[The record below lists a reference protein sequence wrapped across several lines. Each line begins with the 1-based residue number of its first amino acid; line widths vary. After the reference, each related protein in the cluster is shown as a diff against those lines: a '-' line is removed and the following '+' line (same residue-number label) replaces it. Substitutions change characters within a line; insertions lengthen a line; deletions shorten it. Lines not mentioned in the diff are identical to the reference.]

1 MVTTLGLRLTR
12 TSVVAGRYGVVTP
25 AEPVTLAECQNTQRS
40 GSPASSLV
48 ECRTADF
55 FIMNTWSNLWQPFI
69 TEENFNLA
77 YLSAK
82 KGKSQQ
88 KQVQR
93 FELNPTDRLRRTRQ
107 AVIDGTF
114 HTSKYK
120 SKIIYEPKKRIIYI
134 LPFNP
139 DRIVH
144 HAIVNVLKPYYER
157 YFIADSYACL
167 DGRGQQAGSLRCME
181 AVRRNKYC
189 LKCDIHHFYPSI
201 THDLLFAQYKAKI
214 RDIKFLELLEDN
226 IYSFGGGKNT
236 PIGNLTSIW
245 HGNFFLTPLDLFCKH
260 ELKIHDYIRYCDDF
274 LLFSDDKKY
283 LHECRKRIDEFIH
296 EKLNLEFSRSDVFNV
311 KQGVDFLGY
320 RHFDNYILVRKSTAK
335 RMMKKV
341 SVLPERYEAG
351 ELTQDELRSILDSI
365 SGWLS
370 HANAYHLSQK
380 MGLAEIRARYIVEN

>member
-1 MVTTLGLRLTR
+1 MK
-12 TSVVAGRYGVVTP
+12 
-25 AEPVTLAECQNTQRS
+25 
-40 GSPASSLV
+40 
-48 ECRTADF
+48 
-55 FIMNTWSNLWQPFI
+55 TWSNLWEPFI
-69 TEENFNLA
+69 SEDNFNLA

-82 KGKSQQ
+82 KGKARQ

-93 FELNPTDRLRRTRQ
+93 FELNPTERLEKTRQ
-107 AVIDGTF
+107 SVIDGTF
-114 HTSKYK
+114 HTSKYQ
-120 SKIIYEPKKRIIYI
+120 SKTIFEPKKRVIYI

-144 HAIVNVLKPYYER
+144 HAIVNVLKPRYER

-181 AVRRNKYC
+181 AVRRNKFC

-201 THDLLFAQYKAKI
+201 RHDILFAMYKAKI
-214 RDIKFLELLEDN
+214 RDTKFLEVLEDN
-226 IYSFGGGKNT
+226 IFSFGGGRNT

-260 ELKIHDYIRYCDDF
+260 ELKIRDYIRYCDDF
-274 LLFSDDKKY
+274 LLFGNDKAY

-296 EKLNLEFSRSDVFNV
+296 TKLDLEFSRSDVFNV

-320 RHFDNYILVRKSTAK
+320 RHFGKYILVRKSTAK

-341 SVLPERYEAG
+341 AVLPDRYESG
-351 ELTQDELRSILDSI
+351 EITQDELRSIIDSV

-370 HANAYHLSQK
+370 HANAHHLALK
-380 MGLAEIRARYIVEN
+380 MRLAEIRKQYVAP

>member
-93 FELNPTDRLRRTRQ
+93 FELNPTDRLMRTRQ

-114 HTSKYK
+114 HTSKYQ
-120 SKIIYEPKKRIIYI
+120 SKIIFEPKKRIIYI

-214 RDIKFLELLEDN
+214 RDTKFLELLEDN

-351 ELTQDELRSILDSI
+351 EITQDELRSILDSI

-380 MGLAEIRARYIVEN
+380 MGLTEIRARYIVEN

>member
-1 MVTTLGLRLTR
+1 MK
-12 TSVVAGRYGVVTP
+12 
-25 AEPVTLAECQNTQRS
+25 
-40 GSPASSLV
+40 
-48 ECRTADF
+48 
-55 FIMNTWSNLWQPFI
+55 TWSNIWQPFI
-69 TEENFNLA
+69 TKENFNIA
-77 YLSAK
+77 SGQAK
-82 KGKSQQ
+82 KGKGKQ

-93 FELNPTDRLRRTRQ
+93 FELNPVENTERIRQ
-107 AVIDGTF
+107 SVINGTF
-114 HTSKYK
+114 HTSKYH
-120 SKIIYEPKKRIIYI
+120 SKIIFEPKMRIIYI

-201 THDLLFAQYKAKI
+201 RHDILFEMYKRKI
-214 RDIKFLELLEDN
+214 RDTKFLELLEDN
-226 IYSFGGGKNT
+226 IFSFGGGKNT

-260 ELKIHDYIRYCDDF
+260 DLHIPDYVRYCDDF
-274 LLFSDDKKY
+274 LLFGDDKAY
-283 LHECRKRIDEFIH
+283 LHECRKRIDDFIH
-296 EKLNLEFSRSDVFNV
+296 TRLDLEFSRSDVFNV

-341 SVLPERYEAG
+341 ALLPERYESG
-351 ELTQDELRSILDSI
+351 EITKDEFRSILDSI

-380 MGLAEIRARYIVEN
+380 MGLAELRERYIIEN

>member
-1 MVTTLGLRLTR
+1 MK
-12 TSVVAGRYGVVTP
+12 
-25 AEPVTLAECQNTQRS
+25 
-40 GSPASSLV
+40 
-48 ECRTADF
+48 
-55 FIMNTWSNLWQPFI
+55 TWLNIWPPFI
-69 TEENFNLA
+69 TKENFNIASLH
-77 YLSAK
+77 AK
-82 KGKSQQ
+82 NGKGKQ

-93 FELNPTDRLRRTRQ
+93 FELNPVENTEQIRQ
-107 AVIDGTF
+107 SVINGTF
-114 HTSKYK
+114 HTSKYY
-120 SKIIYEPKKRIIYI
+120 SKIIFEPKMRIIYI
-134 LPFNP
+134 LPYNP

-201 THDLLFAQYKAKI
+201 RHDILFDMYKRKI
-214 RDIKFLELLEDN
+214 RDTKFLEVLEDN
-226 IYSFGGGKNT
+226 IFSFGGGKNI

-245 HGNFFLTPLDLFCKH
+245 HGNFFLTSLDLFCKH
-260 ELKIHDYIRYCDDF
+260 ELKIRDYVRYCDDF
-274 LLFSDDKKY
+274 LLFGDDKAY
-283 LHECRKRIDEFIH
+283 LHECRKRIDDFIH
-296 EKLNLEFSRSDVFNV
+296 TRLDLEFSRSDVFNV

-341 SVLPERYEAG
+341 ALLPERYESG
-351 ELTQDELRSILDSI
+351 EITKDEFRSILDSI

-380 MGLAEIRARYIVEN
+380 MGLAELRERYIIEN

>member
-1 MVTTLGLRLTR
+1 MK
-12 TSVVAGRYGVVTP
+12 
-25 AEPVTLAECQNTQRS
+25 
-40 GSPASSLV
+40 
-48 ECRTADF
+48 
-55 FIMNTWSNLWQPFI
+55 TWSNLWEPFI
-69 TEENFNLA
+69 SEDNFNLA

-82 KGKSQQ
+82 KGKARQ
-88 KQVQR
+88 KQVLR
-93 FELNPTDRLRRTRQ
+93 FELNPTERLEKTRQ
-107 AVIDGTF
+107 SVIDGTF
-114 HTSKYK
+114 HTSKYQ
-120 SKIIYEPKKRIIYI
+120 SKTIFEPKKRVIYI

-144 HAIVNVLKPYYER
+144 HAIVNVLKPRYER

-181 AVRRNKYC
+181 AVRRNKFC

-201 THDLLFAQYKAKI
+201 RHDILFDMYKAKI
-214 RDIKFLELLEDN
+214 RETKFLDLLEDN
-226 IYSFGGGKNT
+226 IFSFGGGRNT

-260 ELKIHDYIRYCDDF
+260 ELKIRDYIRYCDDF
-274 LLFSDDKKY
+274 LLFGNDKAY

-296 EKLNLEFSRSDVFNV
+296 TKLDLEFSRSDVFNV

-320 RHFDNYILVRKSTAK
+320 RHFGKYILVRKSTAK

-341 SVLPERYEAG
+341 AVLPERYESG
-351 ELTQDELRSILDSI
+351 EITQDELRSIIDSV

-370 HANAYHLSQK
+370 HANAHHLALK
-380 MGLAEIRARYIVEN
+380 MRLAEIRKQYVAP

>member
-1 MVTTLGLRLTR
+1 MK
-12 TSVVAGRYGVVTP
+12 
-25 AEPVTLAECQNTQRS
+25 
-40 GSPASSLV
+40 
-48 ECRTADF
+48 
-55 FIMNTWSNLWQPFI
+55 TWSNLWQPFI
-69 TEENFNLA
+69 SEDNFKNA

-82 KGKSQQ
+82 KGKSRQ

-93 FELNPTDRLRRTRQ
+93 FELNPTERLMKTRQ
-107 AVIDGTF
+107 DVIDGTF
-114 HTSKYK
+114 HTSKYQ
-120 SKIIYEPKKRIIYI
+120 SKIIFEPKKRIIYI

-144 HAIVNVLKPYYER
+144 HAIVNVLKPYYKK

-181 AVRRNKYC
+181 AVRRNRYC

-201 THDLLFAQYKAKI
+201 AHDLLFNQYKTKI
-214 RDIKFLELLEDN
+214 RDTKFLSVLEDN
-226 IYSFGGGKNT
+226 IYSFGNGKNT

-274 LLFSDDKKY
+274 LLFGNDKKY

-296 EKLNLEFSRSDVFNV
+296 MKLDLEFSRSDVFNV

-335 RMMKKV
+335 KMIKKV
-341 SVLPERYEAG
+341 TMLPKRLEDG
-351 ELTQDELRSILDSI
+351 EITKDELRSILDSI

-370 HANAYHLSQK
+370 HANSYHLSRK
-380 MGLAEIRARYIVEN
+380 MKIAEIRKRYVIEN

>member
-1 MVTTLGLRLTR
+1 MK
-12 TSVVAGRYGVVTP
+12 
-25 AEPVTLAECQNTQRS
+25 
-40 GSPASSLV
+40 
-48 ECRTADF
+48 
-55 FIMNTWSNLWQPFI
+55 TWSNLWEPFI
-69 TEENFNLA
+69 SEDNFNLA

-82 KGKSQQ
+82 KGKARQ

-93 FELNPTDRLRRTRQ
+93 FELNPTERLEKTRQ
-107 AVIDGTF
+107 SVIDGTF
-114 HTSKYK
+114 HTSKYQ
-120 SKIIYEPKKRIIYI
+120 SKTIFEPKKRVIYI

-144 HAIVNVLKPYYER
+144 HAIVNVLKPRYER

-181 AVRRNKYC
+181 AVRRNKFC

-201 THDLLFAQYKAKI
+201 RHDILFDMYKAKI
-214 RDIKFLELLEDN
+214 RETKFLDLLEDN
-226 IYSFGGGKNT
+226 IFSFGGGRNT

-260 ELKIHDYIRYCDDF
+260 ELKIRDYIRYCDDF
-274 LLFSDDKKY
+274 LLFGNDKAY

-296 EKLNLEFSRSDVFNV
+296 TKLDLEFSRSDVFNV

-320 RHFDNYILVRKSTAK
+320 RHFGKYILVRKSTAK

-341 SVLPERYEAG
+341 AVLPERYESG
-351 ELTQDELRSILDSI
+351 EITQDELRSIIDSV

-370 HANAYHLSQK
+370 HANAHHLALK
-380 MGLAEIRARYIVEN
+380 MRLAEIRKQYVAP

>member
-1 MVTTLGLRLTR
+1 MK
-12 TSVVAGRYGVVTP
+12 
-25 AEPVTLAECQNTQRS
+25 
-40 GSPASSLV
+40 
-48 ECRTADF
+48 
-55 FIMNTWSNLWQPFI
+55 TWSGLWEPFI
-69 TEENFNLA
+69 SEENFNLA

-82 KGKSQQ
+82 KGKSRQ

-93 FELNPTDRLRRTRQ
+93 FELDPTDRLARTRQ
-107 AVIDGTF
+107 SVIDGSF

-120 SKIIYEPKKRIIYI
+120 SRVIYEPKKRIIYI

-144 HAIVNVLKPYYER
+144 HAIINILKPYYER
-157 YFIADSYACL
+157 YFITDSYACL

-181 AVRRNKYC
+181 AVRRNQYC

-201 THDLLFAQYKAKI
+201 THDLLFEQYKGKI
-214 RDIKFLELLEDN
+214 RDTKFLSLLEDN

-236 PIGNLTSIW
+236 PIGNLTSMW

-274 LLFSDDKKY
+274 LLFSNDKKY
-283 LHECRKRIDEFIH
+283 LHACRLRIDEFIH
-296 EKLNLEFSRSDVFNV
+296 ERLNLEFSRSDVFNV

-320 RHFDNYILVRKSTAK
+320 RHFDNYILVRKRTAK

-341 SVLPERYEAG
+341 AALPERFKAG
-351 ELTQDELRSILDSI
+351 EITQDELRSIIDSI

-380 MGLAEIRARYIVEN
+380 MHLAEIRRLYAGD

>member
-1 MVTTLGLRLTR
+1 MK
-12 TSVVAGRYGVVTP
+12 
-25 AEPVTLAECQNTQRS
+25 
-40 GSPASSLV
+40 
-48 ECRTADF
+48 
-55 FIMNTWSNLWQPFI
+55 TWSNLWQPFI
-69 TEENFNLA
+69 SEENFNLA

-82 KGKSQQ
+82 KGKSRQ
-88 KQVQR
+88 KEVQR
-93 FELNPTDRLRRTRQ
+93 FDLNSAERIEQIRQ
-107 AVIDGTF
+107 SVINGTF
-114 HTSKYK
+114 HTAKYR

-144 HAIVNVLKPYYER
+144 HAIVNVLKPYYQR
-157 YFIADSYACL
+157 YFISDSYACL

-201 THDLLFAQYKAKI
+201 RHDILFDMYKAKI
-214 RDIKFLELLEDN
+214 RDARFLDVLEDN
-226 IYSFGGGKNT
+226 IFSFGGGKNT

-245 HGNFFLTPLDLFCKH
+245 HGNFFLTQLDLFCKH
-260 ELKIHDYIRYCDDF
+260 ELKIHDYMRYCDDF
-274 LLFSDDKKY
+274 LLFSDDKTY
-283 LHECRKRIDEFIH
+283 LHECRKRIDDFIH
-296 EKLNLEFSRSDVFNV
+296 SKLDLEFSRSDVFNV

-335 RMMKKV
+335 RMKKKV
-341 SVLPERYEAG
+341 AALPERYETG
-351 ELTQDELRSILDSI
+351 EISLDELRSILDSI

-380 MGLAEIRARYIVEN
+380 MGLEDIRSHYIIEN